1 MYSRPFLGGYMR
13 IQFEIS
19 NSEWERAQ
27 EFIDNKKHLG
37 HYGKKAFD
45 EWLNRAESRAGKKL
59 SQDEEMVR
67 KIVQEEI
74 KKALDKK

>member
-1 MYSRPFLGGYMR
+1 MR
-13 IQFEIS
+13 VQFDIS
-19 NSEWERAQ
+19 DSEWDRAS

-59 SQDEEMVR
+59 TQDEEMIR
-67 KIVQEEI
+67 KIVLEEI
-74 KKALDKK
+74 ENVMVKK

>member
-1 MYSRPFLGGYMR
+1 MR

-19 NSEWERAQ
+19 DSEWDRAQ

-59 SQDEEMVR
+59 SQDEEMIR
-67 KIVQEEI
+67 KIVLEEI
-74 KKALDKK
+74 EKVLKK

>member
-1 MYSRPFLGGYMR
+1 MR

-19 NSEWERAQ
+19 DSEWNRAQ

-59 SQDEEMVR
+59 SQDEEMIR
-67 KIVQEEI
+67 KIVLEEI
-74 KKALDKK
+74 EKILKK